1 MSFDAISGHEIP
13 KRILRTALRDDRVA
27 HAYLFCGPEG
37 IGKRT
42 LALRFAAAVL
52 RGHEVDESDSISRR
66 IAHDTHPDVV
76 LFSCEEGSDTVGVD
90 RVRELETE
98 IARRPF
104 EGSRRVFLLDEAHR
118 LTESAANALLKTLEE
133 PPEGSVLIL
142 LADRMQGIPT
152 TVLSRCQPV
161 TFRPIEIGEVERW
174 LVEKHEI
181 DASEASWLS
190 ACSEGSIGRA
200 IRLAEEDWGKVR
212 SALLRRIHSGAGFGL
227 DGAAYLSETCRK
239 SASGNPEVR
248 ARVRTALQLLAL
260 AGRDM
265 LVLSSGGSTSR
276 LYHADQAGPLEGVA
290 HGIGAE
296 GANRFLEVIFAAL
309 EALNRNGHIDLL
321 LETMALDLDDCLRPA
336 TSAK

>member
-52 RGHEVDESDSISRR
+52 RGSEVDESDALLRR
-66 IAHDTHPDVV
+66 IAHDTHPDVIV
-76 LFSCEEGSDTVGVD
+76 FSCEEGADTVGVD
-90 RVRELETE
+90 RVRELEAE

-142 LADRMQGIPT
+142 VADRIQGLPT
-152 TVLSRCQPV
+152 TIVSRCQPV
-161 TFRPIEIGEVERW
+161 TFRPIEIDEVERW
-174 LVEKHEI
+174 LMERHGV
-181 DASEASWLS
+181 DAAEASWLA

-200 IRLAEEDWGKVR
+200 IRFADEAWGDAR
-212 SALLRRIHSGAGFGL
+212 LALLRRIHSGAGFDL
-227 DGAAYLSETCRK
+227 DAAAFLSETCRK

-260 AGRDM
+260 AGRDL
-265 LVLSSGGSTSR
+265 LVLASGSDDAR
-276 LYHADQAGPLEGVA
+276 LYHADQAGPLRAVA
-290 HGIGAE
+290 MGIGPE
-296 GANRFLEVIFAAL
+296 GADRFLAVIFAAL

-321 LETMALDLDDCLRPA
+321 LETMALDLDACLRPA
-336 TSAK
+336 AASK